1 MGETR
6 SGWYSSGMV
15 SSGVIS
21 SGVVLSGVV
30 FGVGCYSREVIL
42 SGGGFEWGGF
52 DKLVLVAR
60 WLRVGSFEWGGCVLV
75 ARGFRVG

>member
-30 FGVGCYSREVIL
+30 FGVGFYSREVIL
-42 SGGGFEWGGF
+42 SGSGFEWGGWEQV
-52 DKLVLVAR
+52 VLVAK
-60 WLRVGSFEWGGCVLV
+60 W
-75 ARGFRVG
+75 FRVGWCS